1 MEKNGVKG
9 NLENGGT
16 KFGDK
21 PNRKINYILFKFMEL
36 NRTFDLLE
44 RLQKEFPKD
53 DALVGKING
62 KWEYFSTDD
71 YVNYANFL
79 SYGLIAL
86 GYKKGD
92 KIATVSNN
100 RPEWNFMDMAMS
112 QIGVIHVPVYPTI
125 SFEEYEHILG
135 HSDSKA
141 IIVSDKALYEKIKP
155 ILDQSNTI
163 KDVYSFNELENV
175 KSWKVIL
182 DLGKEKADVYKD
194 QLVEI
199 KNSIQPN
206 DLLSIIYT
214 SGTTGLSKGVM
225 LSHSNMLSNAKA
237 AFKRISLTHEDKMLS
252 FLPLCHVYERVVN
265 YTYQYIGLSIYYAE
279 NLGTIGDDLK
289 RFKVQGFVTVPRVL
303 EMIYDKIIAKGKD
316 LTGIKKVLFFWAV
329 DLGLKFDFK
338 KVRNNP
344 FYSLQLK
351 LANKIIFNKWR
362 EAVGGEIKT
371 ILSGGAALQPRL
383 ARIFWAAGIPIQEG
397 YGLTE
402 TSPVIAVN
410 GPNYPD
416 NMIGTV
422 GPVLDGVTV
431 KIAEDG
437 EILVKGPNVM
447 IGYYKSQKNTDEII
461 DKEGWLHTGDV
472 GMLMD
477 NRFLKITDRKKEIF
491 KNSAGKYIAPQ
502 VIENKFKESDL
513 IEQLMVVGEG
523 EKFTSALISPNF
535 NYLHY
540 FASKNKLHF
549 RDNKELIQNEV
560 VIKRFN
566 KEVNELNKQL
576 GQVEQ
581 IKRFR
586 IVCEP
591 WTNASG
597 ELSPTLK
604 LKRRA
609 IYKKYDDILR
619 EIYKYEEGEGDRAK
633 TQE

>member
-1 MEKNGVKG
+1 MEV
-9 NLENGGT
+9 T
-16 KFGDK
+16 
-21 PNRKINYILFKFMEL
+21 
-36 NRTFDLLE
+36 RTFDLLE
-44 RLQKEFPKD
+44 RLHKKFPKD

-62 KWEYFSTDD
+62 EWKYFSSAD
-71 YVNYANFL
+71 YVNHADYL

-112 QIGVIHVPVYPTI
+112 QVGVVHVPVYPTI
-125 SFEEYEHILG
+125 SFEEYEHILN
-135 HSDSKA
+135 HSDAKA
-141 IIVSDKALYEKIKP
+141 IIISDKALHQKIKP
-155 ILDQSNTI
+155 ILDKSETI
-163 KDVYSFNELENV
+163 KEVYSFDELEGV
-175 KSWKVIL
+175 KNWKEIL
-182 DLGKEKADVYKD
+182 DLGKEKADEYKQELID
-194 QLVEI
+194 I
-199 KNSIQPN
+199 KKSILPE

-225 LSHSNMLSNAKA
+225 LSHNNMLSNAMA
-237 AFKRISLTHEDKMLS
+237 SAKRVNLGPNDKMLS

-279 NLGTIGDDLK
+279 NLGTIGNDLK

-316 LTGIKKVLFFWAV
+316 LTGIKKMLFFWAL
-329 DLGLKFDFK
+329 DLGLKFDFE
-338 KVRNNP
+338 KVQNNP
-344 FYSLQLK
+344 FYSFQLK
-351 LANKIIFNKWR
+351 IANKIIFNKWR

-383 ARIFWAAGIPIQEG
+383 ARVFWAAKIPIQEG

-410 GPNYPD
+410 AGNYPD

-422 GPVLDGVTV
+422 GPILDGVTV

-447 IGYYKSQKNTDEII
+447 IGYYKSPEATKEIM
-461 DKEGWLHTGDV
+461 DSEGWLHTGDV
-472 GMLMD
+472 GALID
-477 NRFLKITDRKKEIF
+477 NKFLKITDRKKEIF

-523 EKFTSALISPNF
+523 EKFASALISPNF

-540 FASKNKLHF
+540 YASKHKLHF
-549 RDNKELIQNEV
+549 RDNKELIQNET
-560 VIKRFN
+560 ILKRYQ
-566 KEVNELNKQL
+566 KEINQLNKQL

-581 IKRFR
+581 IKRYR
-586 IVCEP
+586 LVCEP
-591 WTNASG
+591 WTNPTG

-604 LKRRA
+604 LKRKVL
-609 IYKKYDDILR
+609 YKKYDHILR
-619 EIYKYEEGEGDRAK
+619 EIFQYADGEADRAK
-633 TQE
+633 KEE

>member
-1 MEKNGVKG
+1 MEV
-9 NLENGGT
+9 T
-16 KFGDK
+16 
-21 PNRKINYILFKFMEL
+21 
-36 NRTFDLLE
+36 RTFDLLE
-44 RLQKEFPKD
+44 RLHKEFPKD

-62 KWEYFSTDD
+62 EWKYFSSED
-71 YVNYANFL
+71 YVTNANFL

-86 GYKKGD
+86 GYQKGD

-112 QIGVIHVPVYPTI
+112 QVGIVHVPVYPTI
-125 SFEEYEHILG
+125 SFEEYEHILN
-135 HSDSKA
+135 HSDATA
-141 IIVSDKALYEKIKP
+141 IIISDKALYQKIKP
-155 ILDQSNTI
+155 ILDQSKTI
-163 KDVYSFNELENV
+163 KEIYSFDELEGV
-175 KSWKVIL
+175 KNWKEIL
-182 DLGKEKADVYKD
+182 ELGKEKAKEYEQKLID
-194 QLVEI
+194 I
-199 KNSIQPN
+199 KKSILPN

-225 LSHSNMLSNAKA
+225 LSHNNMLSNAIGSA
-237 AFKRISLTHEDKMLS
+237 KRVDLGPNDKMLS

-279 NLGTIGDDLK
+279 NLGTIGNDLK

-316 LTGIKKVLFFWAV
+316 LTGIKKALFFWAV

-338 KVRNNP
+338 KVQNNP
-344 FYSLQLK
+344 FYSFQLK
-351 LANKIIFNKWR
+351 IANKIIFNKWR

-383 ARIFWAAGIPIQEG
+383 ARIFWAANIPIQEG

-410 GPNYPD
+410 AGSYPD

-422 GPVLDGVTV
+422 GPILDGVTV

-447 IGYYKSQKNTDEII
+447 IGYYKSPEATKEIM
-461 DKEGWLHTGDV
+461 DSEGWLHTGDV
-472 GMLMD
+472 GTLID
-477 NRFLKITDRKKEIF
+477 GKFLKITDRKKEIF

-513 IEQLMVVGEG
+513 IEQVMVVGEG
-523 EKFTSALISPNF
+523 EKFASALISPNF

-540 FASKNKLHF
+540 YASKHKIHY
-549 RDNKELIQNEV
+549 RDNKELIQNET
-560 VIKRFN
+560 ILKRFQ

-581 IKRFR
+581 IKRYR
-586 IVCEP
+586 LVSETWGNP
-591 WTNASG
+591 TG

-604 LKRRA
+604 LKRKVL
-609 IYKKYDDILR
+609 YKKYDHILR
-619 EIYKYEEGEGDRAK
+619 EIFQYSEGEADRAK
-633 TQE
+633 KEE